1 MIFYGKTKDTKRITI
16 YRVVLFLFVLTLSV
30 NLFAD
35 EYLWPT
41 DASRAITSTFAEYRP
56 GRFHAGIDIKTW
68 GKTGYNIFAI
78 RDGYISRIRVSPYG
92 YGRALYLT
100 LDTGESVVYGH
111 LQSFNREI
119 EDYVR
124 SEQEKRGKYGIQL
137 FLNSEKFK
145 YKQGDYL
152 GKTGQ
157 TGVGYPHLHFEM
169 RNPNGEPINPFGK
182 GYIVADYTV
191 PVISKVSFIPLNAG
205 SMVNGD
211 WRPVVT
217 GTISS
222 RKGHYVLNKPVTV
235 SGLVGF
241 GVSAYDIMDNIPNK
255 FGTYKNRLYIDDKL
269 VFSSIYKKFSYAEN
283 NLALL
288 DRDFRLNQTG
298 FGNFYKLYIDNGN
311 TLSFYLNNQY
321 LHGAVYF
328 YNGPANGIQQSPGV
342 TVMNGASHTFR
353 MVVQDYWENESE
365 VAGQL
370 IVETPEFID
379 TVSAGGP
386 FDFSSFLNYSSIS
399 SDSTF
404 YFINPEFYDNYIRL
418 EFEPCNNIQ
427 DGAIISYQFANREI
441 QPLPV
446 FKKNNKLV
454 GAVPLSP
461 DINGPLM
468 IFVEKIINGIS
479 IKQNKLLEFETI
491 VKKRSQTVFSRDGLC
506 SIEFSSNSLFKPIF
520 VRMNAEIPDS
530 NGQYK
535 FASKIYDVEPK
546 DVAMNKGALIRIK
559 YNDKTPAE
567 KTGIYYK
574 SNNGKWVFFGNIHEE
589 ENRNIAGYV
598 GTFGAH
604 ALIVDEEP
612 PEILSLYPGNNAHL
626 RTSDPQLTAVFK
638 DTLSG
643 LMGEENMQL
652 LLDGKKVI
660 AEYDPEKL
668 LLFYKVR
675 QPLVKGEHTLE
686 LFLKDRCGNIARQ
699 KHNFWID

>member
-1 MIFYGKTKDTKRITI
+1 MIFNYKTKDTRHNTI
-16 YRVVLFLFVLTLSV
+16 YGIIFFLFVFTLSV

-41 DASRAITSTFAEYRP
+41 NASRAITSTFAEYRP

-68 GKTGYNIFAI
+68 GKTGYNIFAV

-100 LDTGESVVYGH
+100 LDTGETVVYAH
-111 LQSFNREI
+111 LHSFNQEI
-119 EDYVR
+119 EDYVW

-145 YKQGDYL
+145 YKQGDFL

-157 TGVGYPHLHFEM
+157 TGVGYPHLHFEI
-169 RNPNGEPINPFGK
+169 RDPNGEPFNPFMK
-182 GYIVADYTV
+182 GYNVDDFLE
-191 PVISKVSFIPLNAG
+191 PVITKVSFIPLNAN

-211 WRPVVT
+211 WKPVVT
-217 GTISS
+217 GTINS
-222 RKGHYVLNKPVTV
+222 RKGRFVLDKPVKV
-235 SGLVGF
+235 NGLVGF
-241 GVSAYDIMDNIPNK
+241 GISAYDVMDNIPNK

-288 DRDFRLNQTG
+288 DREFRLNQTG
-298 FGNFYKLYIDNGN
+298 FGNFYKLYIDDGN
-311 TLSFYLNNQY
+311 TLPFYLNNQY

-328 YNGPANGIQQSPGV
+328 YNGPAQNIQQSPGV
-342 TVMNGASHTFR
+342 TVINGASHNFR

-370 IVETPEFID
+370 IVESPEFID
-379 TVSAGGP
+379 MVSAVNP
-386 FDFSSFLNYSSIS
+386 FNFPSFLNYTLI
-399 SDSTF
+399 SDSIF
-404 YFINPEFYDNYIRL
+404 YQINSEFYDNYIRL
-418 EFEPCNNIQ
+418 EFEPLNNIQ
-427 DGAIISYQFANREI
+427 DGTFISYQFVNREI

-446 FKKNNKLV
+446 FKKNNNLV

-461 DINGPLM
+461 DMNGPLK
-468 IFVEKIINGIS
+468 IFVEKIIDGIS
-479 IKQNKLLEFETI
+479 IKQNELLEFEI
-491 VKKRSQTVFSRDGLC
+491 IDKKRSQTVYSKDGLC
-506 SIEFSSNSLFKPIF
+506 RIEFSLNSLFKPVF
-520 VRMNAEIPDS
+520 VRMNANIPDS
-530 NGQYK
+530 NSQYK

-546 DVAMNKGALIRIK
+546 DVAMNKGAIIKIK
-559 YNDKTPAE
+559 YNNKTLVE

-598 GTFGAH
+598 GTFGTH
-604 ALIVDEEP
+604 ALIVDDEP
-612 PEILSLYPGNNAHL
+612 PEILSLYPGNNSHL
-626 RTSDPQLTAVFK
+626 QTVVPLLTAVFK

-643 LMGEENMQL
+643 LMGEDNMQL

-660 AEYDPEKL
+660 AEYDPERL
-668 LLFYKVR
+668 SLSYKVR

-686 LFLKDRCGNIARQ
+686 LFLKDRCGNIATQ